1 MSRKDKKGYVLHKG
15 ESQRA
20 DGRYVY
26 TYTDRYKNRRYVY
39 ARSLAELREKERSL
53 NRDYEDG
60 LDPAKSKNLLVN
72 HMVENYLE
80 LKHDLK
86 KTTRG
91 SYLNVYRHYIKDSI
105 GKCKIVGVKY
115 SDIKKYYYSMILD
128 HGLNGTTVDH
138 IHCVLHPAFQMA
150 VRDGVIRTNPT
161 DGVMA
166 EIKRSKY
173 WKPYKRVALTI
184 PEQKELLRFLNE
196 SKEFSGWCPLITIL
210 LGTGMRIGECLGL
223 TWSDLDF
230 KDRMIDVNHAFND
243 RPDETGKTRK
253 RIQDTKTNAG
263 TRTIPMI
270 DEVYDAFLTE
280 YEYQKILG
288 FCEEEIDGYTGFVF
302 ITSQHTV
309 ILPEAVNRAI
319 HCIVNK
325 HNEEETL
332 KAKEEGRKPILLP
345 DFTAHV
351 LRHTFCTRLCE
362 NESNTLFIKDVM
374 GHADINTTMN
384 IYADI
389 TNEKKKEVMSGLQGK
404 II

>member
-1 MSRKDKKGYVLHKG
+1 
-15 ESQRA
+15 
-20 DGRYVY
+20 
-26 TYTDRYKNRRYVY
+26 
-39 ARSLAELREKERSL
+39 
-53 NRDYEDG
+53 
-60 LDPAKSKNLLVN
+60 
-72 HMVENYLE
+72 
-80 LKHDLK
+80 
-86 KTTRG
+86 
-91 SYLNVYRHYIKDSI
+91 
-105 GKCKIVGVKY
+105 
-115 SDIKKYYYSMILD
+115 
-128 HGLNGTTVDH
+128 
-138 IHCVLHPAFQMA
+138 
-150 VRDGVIRTNPT
+150 
-161 DGVMA
+161 MA

-210 LGTGMRIGECLGL
+210 LDTGMRIGECLGL

-332 KAKEEGRKPILLP
+332 KAKEEGRKPLLLP

>member
-1 MSRKDKKGYVLHKG
+1 M
-15 ESQRA
+15 
-20 DGRYVY
+20 
-26 TYTDRYKNRRYVY
+26 
-39 ARSLAELREKERSL
+39 
-53 NRDYEDG
+53 
-60 LDPAKSKNLLVN
+60 
-72 HMVENYLE
+72 
-80 LKHDLK
+80 
-86 KTTRG
+86 
-91 SYLNVYRHYIKDSI
+91 
-105 GKCKIVGVKY
+105 GVKK
-115 SDIKKYYYSMILD
+115 SGTVCFVSGLSEFIPLVSIFIPSLSISVPSKGKNWLKNVLD
-128 HGLNGTTVDH
+128 FCTSL
-138 IHCVLHPAFQMA
+138 F
-150 VRDGVIRTNPT
+150 
-161 DGVMA
+161 
-166 EIKRSKY
+166 
-173 WKPYKRVALTI
+173 
-184 PEQKELLRFLNE
+184 
-196 SKEFSGWCPLITIL
+196 
-210 LGTGMRIGECLGL
+210 
-223 TWSDLDF
+223 WSDLDF

-253 RIQDTKTNAG
+253 RIQDTKTDAG

-270 DEVYDAFLTE
+270 DEVYDAFLTA